1 MISPHSGHIPAPGRP
16 GFTPNGKANATYGG
30 LTPLQL
36 IDEVVR
42 PAMLKQEVE
51 PWPTE
56 RMLYAE
62 RIYSVYNR

>member
-51 PWPTE
+51 P
-56 RMLYAE
+56 
-62 RIYSVYNR
+62 